1 MSVKE
6 MDFVVKNLPKEKTP
20 GQTGFTGKFHETQ
33 IERILEIVPNL
44 FQKIGVASN
53 SFYEASTILMLKSEK
68 NNS

>member
-1 MSVKE
+1 MSIKE
-6 MDFVVKNLPKEKTP
+6 MEFVVKNLPKEKTP
-20 GQTGFTGKFHETQ
+20 GQSGFTGEFHQTQ

-53 SFYEASTILMLKSEK
+53 SFYEASTMLMLKSEK